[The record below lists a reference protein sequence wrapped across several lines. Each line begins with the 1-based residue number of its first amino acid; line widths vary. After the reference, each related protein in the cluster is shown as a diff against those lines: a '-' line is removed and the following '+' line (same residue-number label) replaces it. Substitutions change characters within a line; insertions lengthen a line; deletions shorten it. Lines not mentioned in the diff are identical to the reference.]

1 MRRARFLAFFSRR
14 PQPGVFFVFR
24 ACLTRTGLQ
33 DRGEQRMKCV
43 NVWREM
49 RMRVRMLVGNGK
61 AALTQKAVMTARSTE
76 MAGP

>member
-1 MRRARFLAFFSRR
+1 
-14 PQPGVFFVFR
+14 
-24 ACLTRTGLQ
+24 
-33 DRGEQRMKCV
+33 MKCV